1 MRPMRCVI
9 AMLILILA
17 AMPMFGQGSKRDPL
31 TPKQAQQIA
40 EAGIDPPG
48 RIGLFTKFL
57 NEHADAIAKLT
68 KRADTPARNR
78 LLNQSIEEFS
88 ALMDELGDNLDM
100 YSDRKADL
108 RKALKP
114 LDKSIQHW
122 QELLRGLPGDSRF
135 QVARDDAMASSKD
148 LADQTRQLIQDQATY
163 FKEHKNQAGQE
174 RAEPE

>member
-1 MRPMRCVI
+1 MRPMRCI
-9 AMLILILA
+9 IPLLILILA
-17 AMPMFGQGSKRDPL
+17 AGTMIGQEPKRDPL

-40 EAGIDPPG
+40 ESGIDPPG

-78 LLNQSIEEFS
+78 LLNRSLEEFS
-88 ALMDELGDNLDM
+88 TLMDELGDNLDT

-122 QELLRGLPGDSRF
+122 QEMLRGLPGDSRF
-135 QVARDDAMASSKD
+135 QVARDDALASSKD
-148 LADQTRQLIQDQATY
+148 LADQTKQLIQDQASY

>member
-1 MRPMRCVI
+1 MRSVRCFIPISV
-9 AMLILILA
+9 LILA
-17 AMPMFGQGSKRDPL
+17 AGWLLAQIPRHDPL

-48 RIGLFTKFL
+48 RVDLFTKFL
-57 NEHADAIAKLT
+57 NEHAEAITKLS

-78 LLNQSIEEFS
+78 LMSQSLEDFS

-100 YSDRKADL
+100 YSNRKADI

-114 LDKSIQHW
+114 LNKAIPHW
-122 QELLRGLPGDSRF
+122 QEMLRGLPGEPGF
-135 QVARDDAMASSKD
+135 KVARDDALASSND
-148 LADQTRQLIQDQATY
+148 LADQTKQLIQDQAVY

-174 RAEPE
+174 RAEPQ

>member
-1 MRPMRCVI
+1 MRPMRCSIPILV
-9 AMLILILA
+9 LILA
-17 AMPMFGQGSKRDPL
+17 AGPMVGQAPKRDPL

-78 LLNQSIEEFS
+78 LLNRSLEEFS
-88 ALMDELGDNLDM
+88 TLMDELGDNLDT

-122 QELLRGLPGDSRF
+122 QEMLRGLPGDSRF
-135 QVARDDAMASSKD
+135 QVARDDALASSKD
-148 LADQTRQLIQDQATY
+148 LADQTKQLIQDQASY